1 MAGGRG
7 HANIEAVVL
16 EESNR
21 KAADVAAAEAAADDD
36 MLGVLPLI
44 ELKESRGYRGQ
55 FAANS
60 SAAECTS
67 PAASGS
73 SPSKYVSS

>member
-21 KAADVAAAEAAADDD
+21 KAADVAAAEAVADDD
-36 MLGVLPLI
+36 MLGGAH
-44 ELKESRGYRGQ
+44 SR
-55 FAANS
+55 
-60 SAAECTS
+60 T
-67 PAASGS
+67 PT
-73 SPSKYVSS
+73 